1 MSEHHHEHNAS
12 CDHLHNHG
20 GNLNDLMASIPTE
33 QQFFMAADVFSM
45 LCDSTRLR
53 ILWLLC
59 HTEECVSDIF
69 ANLFIAVE
77 DGYAKDI
84 KKLAGTIAKRRAID
98 YFRKLSASGKNT
110 VSVDDESLPELKDCF
125 DVENI
130 SENKEVRNILLRE
143 INSLGEPDS
152 TIILQKFYYNKSSSE
167 IAKTVRMTASSV
179 RSRCTRA
186 MERLRI
192 SLSAMGITR

>member
-59 HTEECVSDIF
+59 HTEECVSDI
-69 ANLFIAVE
+69 AAAVNMSSPAVSHHLRNLKQSGLI
-77 DGYAKDI
+77 
-84 KKLAGTIAKRRAID
+84 TSRRE
-98 YFRKLSASGKNT
+98 G
-110 VSVDDESLPELKDCF
+110 
-125 DVENI
+125 
-130 SENKEVRNILLRE
+130 KEVLYTLAKTKEATLVHHMIDDIFE
-143 INSLGEPDS
+143 INCP
-152 TIILQKFYYNKSSSE
+152 
-167 IAKTVRMTASSV
+167 R
-179 RSRCTRA
+179 
-186 MERLRI
+186 
-192 SLSAMGITR
+192 